1 MTDSE
6 RVFTDIYDRKVWGGG
21 SGGGSNPQYLGE
33 YIALVESLLK
43 PSPFFVLDIGCGVG
57 WIAKS
62 INWGD
67 CEYLG
72 IDVVESVV
80 EQAWDNTGRGKL
92 DFLSIDATNHPLPTA
107 DLVLIKEVTQ
117 HLDFATVHR
126 LLKNVSHCGA
136 VLHTSVL
143 QDNSSN
149 DDIEM
154 GQTSGRDLDLAPF
167 NLNCKTLLEY
177 QVGDVWYLSQLWR
190 PNGSR

>member
-6 RVFTDIYDRKVWGGG
+6 RVFTDIYERQVWGGG
-21 SGGGSNPQYLGE
+21 SGGGSNPEYLGE

-80 EQAWDNTGRGKL
+80 EQAWENTGRGKL
-92 DFLSIDATNHPLPTA
+92 DFLSIDATSHPLPTA
-107 DLVLIKEVTQ
+107 NLVLMKEVTQ
-117 HLDFATVHR
+117 HLDIATVHR

-136 VLHTSVL
+136 VLHTSIVGPY
-143 QDNSSN
+143 NHE
-149 DDIEM
+149 IPM
-154 GQTSGRDLDLAPF
+154 GQTAARDLGWAPF
-167 NLNCKTLLEY
+167 KLDCETVLEY
-177 QVGDVWYLSQLWR
+177 EVGFTTYRSQLWR